1 MFSNLL
7 LCCRSNIKIRIPHVQ
22 MAWIK
27 CGLMGSYSY
36 SSVTARKKGYIS
48 HSLDLCSSVSYPD
61 RLSLTSLSKAISP
74 LPLVVLHTQVV

>member
-7 LCCRSNIKIRIPHVQ
+7 LCCRYNIKISILYVQ

-27 CGLMGSYSY
+27 CGLMGNYSY
-36 SSVTARKKGYIS
+36 SSVTARKKGCIS

-61 RLSLTSLSKAISP
+61 RLSLTSLSKVTSP